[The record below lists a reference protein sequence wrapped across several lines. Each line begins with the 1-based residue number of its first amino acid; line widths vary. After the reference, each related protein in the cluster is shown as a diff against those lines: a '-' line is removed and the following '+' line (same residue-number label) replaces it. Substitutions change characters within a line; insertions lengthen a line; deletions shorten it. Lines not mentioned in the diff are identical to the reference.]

1 MNCAVH
7 PEREASGYCRHCGKA
22 MCGECSH
29 KVRDVLYC
37 EECLAQHVGLP
48 PAPGAAAIPAA
59 TPPGTPAERSGH
71 SPGLAFA
78 LGFMPG
84 LGAVYNGEYNKAIL
98 QIVIFGGMI
107 AVLSS
112 DLGEGME
119 AFFGCALALFYLYM
133 PIDAMRSAK
142 ARITGEQFNDPLAN
156 WTEKRALGP
165 MILIGLGVLFLLNNF
180 HVFDFFRVRQF
191 FLPLLLIG
199 IGFFMLKDRVG
210 GKS

>member
-22 MCGECSH
+22 MCGECAH

-37 EECLAQHVGLP
+37 EDCLAQHVGLS
-48 PAPGAAAIPAA
+48 PAPAAAAAAA
-59 TPPGTPAERSGH
+59 TAPPGASATQPGH
-71 SPGLAFA
+71 SPGLALL
-78 LGFMPG
+78 LGFVPG

-98 QIVIFGGMI
+98 QVVIFGGMI

-142 ARITGEQFNDPLAN
+142 ARITGEQFNDPLAS
-156 WTEKRALGP
+156 WTEKRAMGP

-191 FLPLLLIG
+191 FIPLLLIG
-199 IGFFMLKDRVG
+199 IGFFMLKNRMG
-210 GKS
+210 EKN